1 MTITF
6 IKGADIS
13 FVDEIEQEG
22 GAFYENGKKR
32 DVLDILKDSGVNAAR
47 LRIWNNPE
55 FDYCNPK
62 KTLMMARRIKDK
74 GLHFLLDFHY
84 SDYWADPGKQHMPKA
99 WVGLSFEELVAA
111 VEEFTASFISELKE
125 QGTLPDMV
133 QVGNEI
139 TNGMIWD
146 AGKVDGEYNTPE
158 QWEKLG
164 QLIAAGIRG
173 VQAAT
178 SDEDSIPIMI
188 HIDRGGDNEASRFF
202 YDKLS
207 SLRIDYD
214 IIGLSYYSWWHGT
227 LEEFSDNIHDLAQ
240 RYKKPIIVVE
250 VAYPWTMTPPD
261 DKPLIFHTEDWVHP
275 GFPPTVDGQKQWLL
289 ELMKRIRELPDQLGM
304 GLYYWEPCWIPSKP
318 NWSVGH
324 ENNWSNLT
332 LFDYKGNKLDSLDA
346 FREG

>member
-62 KTLMMARRIKDK
+62 KTLMMAKRIKDK

-146 AGKVDGEYNTPE
+146 AGKVDGEYNTPK

-227 LEEFSDNIHDLAQ
+227 LEEVSDNIHDLAQ